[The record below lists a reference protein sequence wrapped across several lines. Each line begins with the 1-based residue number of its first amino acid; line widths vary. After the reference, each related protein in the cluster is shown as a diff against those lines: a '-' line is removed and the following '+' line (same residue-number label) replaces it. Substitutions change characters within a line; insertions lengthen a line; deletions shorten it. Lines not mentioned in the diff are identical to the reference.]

1 MIEKK
6 IGKRIQIIRKQKG
19 FTQESLSEALNI
31 SPGYMSA
38 LERGQYNIK
47 PQLLVEII
55 NLLGCTAD
63 DVFCDVIETGH
74 RRKEAILSEEIS
86 KLPRK
91 EQERIF
97 AVLETMIECAK
108 NNH

>member
-6 IGKRIQIIRKQKG
+6 IGKRIQVLRKQKG
-19 FTQESLSEALNI
+19 YTQETLSEALNI
-31 SPGYMSA
+31 SAHYMSA

-47 PQLLVEII
+47 PQLLVAIM
-55 NLLGCTAD
+55 NTLNCTAD
-63 DVFCDVIETGH
+63 DVFCDVIDTGH

-108 NNH
+108 KN